1 MSAPSTPQER
11 YWAKRIRSK
20 AFRQDLAQLFA
31 SELRALAA
39 VRCKDLI
46 DPAAVRRAIASWD
59 RQLIDA
65 EAVGDVVVAAQR
77 SGRKRLVRQRASAA
91 DLLGPAF
98 VAHIEALLAAPPQAS
113 EDLEASLNRLVQQE
127 FVTSLLTDLV
137 FTSIST
143 FYQRV
148 NPLFGAFAMRT
159 MEEQIKTFIRRVMPM
174 LQQRVT
180 AFALSRDNQR
190 LAQQFGQS
198 IARQILAEPL
208 GHYAAMLSAPQQR
221 QVEALLREAVGSA
234 EIDAL
239 GRRVALALFEDA
251 YASVR
256 NRKVGDLLRL
266 DRHAQALGQQ
276 LAAVAL
282 PLLSR
287 HGAVAFVAAEL
298 SRAAAPDAVAEP
310 KPARARK

>member
-1 MSAPSTPQER
+1 MAAPPTSQER
-11 YWAKRIRSK
+11 YWAKRVRSK

-31 SELRALAA
+31 AELRALSA
-39 VRCKDLI
+39 VRFKDLV

-65 EAVGDVVVAAQR
+65 EAVGDVAVAVQR
-77 SGRKRLVRQRASAA
+77 SARKRLVRQRASAA
-91 DLLGPAF
+91 QLLGSAF
-98 VAHIEALLAAPPQAS
+98 VARIEALLAAPAQAS

-159 MEEQIKTFIRRVMPM
+159 MEEQIKAFIRRVMPM

-208 GHYAAMLSAPQQR
+208 GHYAAMLSAQQDR
-221 QVEALLREAVGSA
+221 QVEALLRVAVASA

-239 GRRVALALFEDA
+239 GRRVAMALFDDL
-251 YASVR
+251 YAAVR

-266 DRHAQALGQQ
+266 ERHTHALGEQ
-276 LAAVAL
+276 LADAAL

-287 HGAVAFVAAEL
+287 PGVVAFVAAE
-298 SRAAAPDAVAEP
+298 SARAATPDAVAPP
-310 KPARARK
+310 KARRAHK